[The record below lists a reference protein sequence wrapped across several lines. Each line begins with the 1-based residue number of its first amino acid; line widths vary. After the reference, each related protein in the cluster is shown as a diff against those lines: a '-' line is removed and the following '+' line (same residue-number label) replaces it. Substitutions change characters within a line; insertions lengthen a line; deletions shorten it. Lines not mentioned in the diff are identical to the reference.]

1 MSAPA
6 RPPALAA
13 PPSPTAKL
21 PPWLVRT
28 AESPLFAW
36 STSGILCASFPALFP
51 LSHGTDDNARP
62 RNRLAALPLCVRA
75 PAGFPQ
81 LIQLP
86 VFAAIFGG
94 SGYMIRAG
102 DPLNGSGTTTAWS
115 LVYLFLNGRKALTA
129 RRPGPLAL
137 SGLVAA
143 QAAMY
148 GSYYF
153 GQD

>member
-36 STSGILCASFPALFP
+36 STSGIL
-51 LSHGTDDNARP
+51 
-62 RNRLAALPLCVRA
+62 LAALPLCVRA
-75 PAGFPQ
+75 PTGFPQ

-86 VFAAIFGG
+86 VFATIFGG
-94 SGYMIRAG
+94 SGYMVRAG

-129 RRPGPLAL
+129 RRSGPLAL

-143 QAAMY
+143 QAATY